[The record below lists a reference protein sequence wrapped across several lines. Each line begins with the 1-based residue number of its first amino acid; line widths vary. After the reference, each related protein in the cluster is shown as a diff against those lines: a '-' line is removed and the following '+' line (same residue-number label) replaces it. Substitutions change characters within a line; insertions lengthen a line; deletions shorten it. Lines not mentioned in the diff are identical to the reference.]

1 MTTASATPARLE
13 PMLSV
18 RRGKEAVEFYAAA
31 FSTQTLFRLDAD
43 NGDVV
48 ARLSIRGAVFWIS
61 DESTEHG
68 NFSPESLRGS
78 TTRMVLIVDDP
89 AGAVAQALAAGATS
103 VWPVEERYGWLIGR
117 VVDPYGHHWE
127 IGRKLA

>member
-1 MTTASATPARLE
+1 
-13 PMLSV
+13 MLSV
-18 RRGKEAVEFYAAA
+18 RRGNEAVRFYTSA
-31 FSTQTLFRLDAD
+31 FSALILFRLDAD

-48 ARLSIRGAVFWIS
+48 AQLSIRGAIFWIT
-61 DESTEHG
+61 DESTENG

-89 AGAVAQALAAGATS
+89 ASAVAQALAAGATS
-103 VWPVEERYGWLIGR
+103 VWPVEERHGWLIGR

-127 IGRKLA
+127 IGRKLE